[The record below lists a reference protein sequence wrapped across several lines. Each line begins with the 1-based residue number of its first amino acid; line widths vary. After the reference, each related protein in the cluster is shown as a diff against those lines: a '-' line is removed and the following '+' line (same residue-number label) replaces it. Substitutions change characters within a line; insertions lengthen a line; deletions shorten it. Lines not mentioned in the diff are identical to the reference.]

1 MPRYR
6 YKAVS
11 ASGVVIEGEMEAVD
25 RQAVID
31 GLHRQGGTPIRAE
44 PIAEHLGLRLLPD
57 GLGRRRGPSPQAV
70 ALTTRELATL
80 LRAGLPVDRALSTL
94 VEITQDKSMR
104 VLLEDVLKAI
114 RGGSTLASALEA
126 HKASLPVYYIG
137 LVRAGEA
144 GGALD
149 GVLWRLADTLENAT
163 ALRESVR
170 SAMYYPAFVLLMSIA
185 TLLVMF
191 TMVIPEFRPLFEDS
205 ATAMPGSMAVMIAI
219 SDALRQDWWMILL
232 VGLGCVV
239 LGRIYLGVPHVK
251 DHRDRWILKLPLFG
265 ELVTKIEVARFSR
278 TLGVLLA
285 HGVLVLSAL
294 SITAEAV
301 ANRRF
306 AAAIRGL
313 SGKLG
318 GGEGLA
324 TPLMETGLF
333 PRLAVQLIRVGEES
347 GQLEPMLLRVA
358 DIYDG
363 EVKHTLQRILS
374 LLVPVMT
381 ICIGI
386 LVAAIIATMLT
397 AILSTYEI
405 SM

>member
-1 MPRYR
+1 
-6 YKAVS
+6 
-11 ASGVVIEGEMEAVD
+11 MEAVD

-44 PIAEHLGLRLLPD
+44 PITGRQGFSFLPGALSRKSGVD
-57 GLGRRRGPSPQAV
+57 AHAI

-94 VEITQDKSMR
+94 VEITQDKGTR
-104 VLLEDVLKAI
+104 ALLEEVLKAI
-114 RGGSTLASALEA
+114 RSGSTLAGALEA
-126 HKASLPVYYIG
+126 HRAALPVYYIG

-149 GVLWRLADTLENAT
+149 SVLSRLAETLENAT
-163 ALRESVR
+163 ALRETIR
-170 SAMYYPAFVLLMSIA
+170 SAMYYPAFVLIMSIA
-185 TLLVMF
+185 TLVVMF
-191 TMVIPEFRPLFEDS
+191 AMVIPEFRPLFEDS
-205 ATAMPGSMAVMIAI
+205 GSSTPGSMAAMIAI
-219 SDALRQDWWMILL
+219 SDALREDWWVILL
-232 VGLGCVV
+232 GALGISI
-239 LGRIYLGVPHVK
+239 LGRLYLRSTQVK
-251 DHRDRWILKLPLFG
+251 ESRDRWILRLPLFG
-265 ELVTKIEVARFSR
+265 ELLVKIEVARFSR

-285 HGVLVLSAL
+285 HGVPVLSAL
-294 SITAEAV
+294 SITADAV
-301 ANRRF
+301 ANRHIAVAVRE
-306 AAAIRGL
+306 L

-318 GGEGLA
+318 GGQGLA
-324 TPLMETGLF
+324 VPLMETRLF
-333 PRLAVQLIRVGEES
+333 PRLAVQLIQVGEES

-363 EVKHTLQRILS
+363 EVKHALQRILS

-381 ICIGI
+381 IGIGI
-386 LVAAIIATMLT
+386 LVAAIIGTMLT

>member
-104 VLLEDVLKAI
+104 VLLEDVLKAL

>member
-6 YKAVS
+6 YKTVS
-11 ASGVVIEGEMEAVD
+11 ASGTVIEGEMEAVD

-44 PIAEHLGLRLLPD
+44 PIADRPALRLLPG
-57 GLGRRRGPSPQAV
+57 GLGRKQGPGPQAL
-70 ALTTRELATL
+70 ALMTRELATL
-80 LRAGLPVDRALSTL
+80 LRAGLPVDRALSIL
-94 VEITQDKSMR
+94 VEITQDRSMQA
-104 VLLEDVLKAI
+104 LLEDVLKAI

-149 GVLWRLADTLENAT
+149 SVLWRLADTLENAT
-163 ALRESVR
+163 ALRETIR

-185 TLLVMF
+185 TLIVMF
-191 TMVIPEFRPLFEDS
+191 VMVIPEFKPLFDDS
-205 ATAMPGSMAVMIAI
+205 GSAMPGSMAAMIAI
-219 SDALRQDWWMILL
+219 SDALREGWWVILL
-232 VGLGCVV
+232 AVLAVFL
-239 LGRIYLGVPHVK
+239 LGRMYFSAAQVK
-251 DHRDRWILKLPLFG
+251 DRRDRWILKLPVIG
-265 ELVTKIEVARFSR
+265 EVVTKIEVARFSR

-285 HGVLVLSAL
+285 HGVLVLSAV
-294 SITAEAV
+294 SITADAV
-301 ANRRF
+301 ANRQM

-313 SGKLG
+313 SSKLG

-324 TPLMETGLF
+324 APLMETGLF
-333 PRLAVQLIRVGEES
+333 PRLAVQLIRVGEEG

-358 DIYDG
+358 DIYDD
-363 EVKHTLQRILS
+363 EVKRTLQR
-374 LLVPVMT
+374 LLALVVPVMT
-381 ICIGI
+381 ICIGA
-386 LVAAIIATMLT
+386 LVAAIIGTMLT

>member
-11 ASGVVIEGEMEAVD
+11 ASGTVIEGEMEAVD

-44 PIAEHLGLRLLPD
+44 PITERPALRLLP
-57 GLGRRRGPSPQAV
+57 GSLSQKQGPRPQAL

-80 LRAGLPVDRALSTL
+80 LRAGLPVDRALSIL
-94 VEITQDKSMR
+94 VEVTQDRSMQA
-104 VLLEDVLKAI
+104 LLEDVLKAI

-149 GVLWRLADTLENAT
+149 SVLWRLADTLENAT
-163 ALRESVR
+163 ALRETIR

-185 TLLVMF
+185 TLIVMF
-191 TMVIPEFRPLFEDS
+191 VMVIPEFKPLFDDS
-205 ATAMPGSMAVMIAI
+205 GSAMPGSMAAMIAI
-219 SDALRQDWWMILL
+219 SDALREGWWAILL
-232 VGLGCVV
+232 AVLAVFL
-239 LGRIYLGVPHVK
+239 LGRMYFSAAQVK
-251 DHRDRWILKLPLFG
+251 DRRDRWILKLPVIG
-265 ELVTKIEVARFSR
+265 EVVTKIEVARFSR

-285 HGVLVLSAL
+285 HGVLVLSAV
-294 SITAEAV
+294 SITADAV
-301 ANRRF
+301 ANRQM
-306 AAAIRGL
+306 AAAVRGL
-313 SGKLG
+313 SSKLG

-324 TPLMETGLF
+324 APLMETGLF

-358 DIYDG
+358 DIYDD
-363 EVKHTLQRILS
+363 EVKRTLQR
-374 LLVPVMT
+374 LLALVVPVMT
-381 ICIGI
+381 ICIGA
-386 LVAAIIATMLT
+386 LVAAIIGTMLT

>member
-11 ASGVVIEGEMEAVD
+11 ASGTVIEGEMEAVD

-44 PIAEHLGLRLLPD
+44 PITDRPALRLLPG
-57 GLGRRRGPSPQAV
+57 GLSRKQGPGPQAL

-80 LRAGLPVDRALSTL
+80 LRAGLPVDRALSIL
-94 VEITQDKSMR
+94 VEVTQDRSMQA
-104 VLLEDVLKAI
+104 LLEDVLKAI

-149 GVLWRLADTLENAT
+149 SVLWRLADTLENAT
-163 ALRESVR
+163 ALRETIR

-185 TLLVMF
+185 TLIVMF
-191 TMVIPEFRPLFEDS
+191 VLVIPEFRPLFDDTGS
-205 ATAMPGSMAVMIAI
+205 AMPGSMAAMIAI
-219 SDALRQDWWMILL
+219 SDALREGWWAILL
-232 VGLGCVV
+232 AVLAVFL
-239 LGRIYLGVPHVK
+239 LGRMYFSAAQVK
-251 DHRDRWILKLPLFG
+251 DRRDRWILKLPLIG
-265 ELVTKIEVARFSR
+265 EVVTKIEVARFSR

-285 HGVLVLSAL
+285 HGVLVLSAV
-294 SITAEAV
+294 SITADAV
-301 ANRRF
+301 ANRQM

-313 SGKLG
+313 SSKLG

-324 TPLMETGLF
+324 APLMETGLF

-358 DIYDG
+358 EIYDD
-363 EVKHTLQRILS
+363 EVKRTLQR
-374 LLVPVMT
+374 LLALVVPVMT
-381 ICIGI
+381 ICIGA
-386 LVAAIIATMLT
+386 LVAAIIGTMLT

>member
-11 ASGVVIEGEMEAVD
+11 ASGTVIEGEMEAVD

-44 PIAEHLGLRLLPD
+44 PITERPALRLLP
-57 GLGRRRGPSPQAV
+57 GSLSQKQGPGPQAV

-80 LRAGLPVDRALSTL
+80 LRAGLPVDRALSIL
-94 VEITQDKSMR
+94 VEVTQDRNMQA
-104 VLLEDVLKAI
+104 LLEDVLKAI

-137 LVRAGEA
+137 LIRAGEA

-149 GVLWRLADTLENAT
+149 SVLWRLADTLENAT
-163 ALRESVR
+163 ALRETIR

-185 TLLVMF
+185 TLIVMF
-191 TMVIPEFRPLFEDS
+191 VMVIPEFKPLFDDS
-205 ATAMPGSMAVMIAI
+205 GSAMPDSMAAMIAI
-219 SDALRQDWWMILL
+219 SDVLREGWWAILL
-232 VGLGCVV
+232 AVLAVFL
-239 LGRIYLGVPHVK
+239 LGRMYFSAAQVK
-251 DHRDRWILKLPLFG
+251 DRRDRWILKLPLIG
-265 ELVTKIEVARFSR
+265 EVVTKIEVARFSR

-285 HGVLVLSAL
+285 HGVLVLSAV
-294 SITAEAV
+294 SITADAV
-301 ANRRF
+301 ANRQM
-306 AAAIRGL
+306 AAAVRGL
-313 SGKLG
+313 SSKLG

-324 TPLMETGLF
+324 APLMETGLF

-358 DIYDG
+358 DIYDD
-363 EVKHTLQRILS
+363 EVKRTLQR
-374 LLVPVMT
+374 LLALVVPVMT
-381 ICIGI
+381 ICIGA
-386 LVAAIIATMLT
+386 LVAAIIGTMLT

>member
-11 ASGVVIEGEMEAVD
+11 ASGVVIEGEMEAAD

-94 VEITQDKSMR
+94 VEITQDKSMQ

-205 ATAMPGSMAVMIAI
+205 ATAMPGSMAAMIAI
-219 SDALRQDWWMILL
+219 SDALRQDWWMILAGGVRMRRCW
-232 VGLGCVV
+232 VGYTSAYHTS
-239 LGRIYLGVPHVK
+239 RI
-251 DHRDRWILKLPLFG
+251 
-265 ELVTKIEVARFSR
+265 
-278 TLGVLLA
+278 
-285 HGVLVLSAL
+285 SA
-294 SITAEAV
+294 T
-301 ANRRF
+301 
-306 AAAIRGL
+306 
-313 SGKLG
+313 G
-318 GGEGLA
+318 G
-324 TPLMETGLF
+324 
-333 PRLAVQLIRVGEES
+333 S
-347 GQLEPMLLRVA
+347 
-358 DIYDG
+358 
-363 EVKHTLQRILS
+363 
-374 LLVPVMT
+374 
-381 ICIGI
+381 
-386 LVAAIIATMLT
+386 
-397 AILSTYEI
+397 
-405 SM
+405 

>member
-11 ASGVVIEGEMEAVD
+11 ASGTVIEGEMEAVD

-44 PIAEHLGLRLLPD
+44 PITDRPALRLLSG
-57 GLGRRRGPSPQAV
+57 GLGRKQGPGPQAI

-80 LRAGLPVDRALSTL
+80 LRAGLPVDRALSIL
-94 VEITQDKSMR
+94 VEITQDRSMQA
-104 VLLEDVLKAI
+104 LLEDVLKAI

-126 HKASLPVYYIG
+126 HKAWLPVYYIG

-144 GGALD
+144 GGSLD
-149 GVLWRLADTLENAT
+149 SVLWRLADTLENAA
-163 ALRESVR
+163 ALRETIR

-185 TLLVMF
+185 TLIVMF
-191 TMVIPEFRPLFEDS
+191 VMVIPEFKPLFDDS
-205 ATAMPGSMAVMIAI
+205 GSTMPGSMAAMIAI
-219 SDALRQDWWMILL
+219 SDALREGWWAILL
-232 VGLGCVV
+232 AVLAVFL
-239 LGRIYLGVPHVK
+239 LGRMYFSAAQVK
-251 DHRDRWILKLPLFG
+251 DRRDRWILKLPLIG
-265 ELVTKIEVARFSR
+265 EVVTKIEVARFSR

-285 HGVLVLSAL
+285 HGVLVLTAV
-294 SITAEAV
+294 SITADAV
-301 ANRRF
+301 ANRQM

-313 SGKLG
+313 SSKLG

-324 TPLMETGLF
+324 APLMETGLF

-358 DIYDG
+358 EIYDD
-363 EVKHTLQRILS
+363 EVKRTLQR
-374 LLVPVMT
+374 LLALVVPVMT
-381 ICIGI
+381 ICIGA
-386 LVAAIIATMLT
+386 LVAAIIGTMLT

>member
-11 ASGVVIEGEMEAVD
+11 ASGIVIEGEMEAAD

-232 VGLGCVV
+232 VGLGFIV

-358 DIYDG
+358 EIYDA